1 MNRRF
6 RFLTALLALTGLTAL
21 SAESLMAM
29 WCMPGS
35 PVAETMAASAMH
47 DGMHDPGPASSQTES
62 ETRTP
67 SHCTLAGSFCAAS
80 ASLPAA
86 PSVARVPSLVRDL
99 AAIAVFDASPELII
113 RTLFH
118 PPQA

>member
-6 RFLTALLALTGLTAL
+6 RFLTALLALTGMAAL
-21 SAESLMAM
+21 FAESLVAM
-29 WCMPGS
+29 SCVPES
-35 PVAETMAASAMH
+35 TVEETMPASAVH
-47 DGMHDPGPASSQTES
+47 DGMHDPGPGSSHTES

-67 SHCTLAGSFCAAS
+67 SHCTLAGSSCVAP

-99 AAIAVFDASPELII
+99 AAIAVVEASPELII